1 MSSQGN
7 DPNAAATRT
16 GELTKF
22 QSNAVDVLSSINSL
36 FTVAVFLGLS
46 FASPNQKS
54 IDPRSECNPDATML
68 KRLVLWEVIS
78 FSFFLFSSLFLK
90 SLQLYIN
97 MLGDEKK
104 EGEKKEGGKKKGVV
118 RGMFYISV
126 LTTTLGVASF
136 TVSMAYLIQ
145 IQVGKMS
152 CWIFE
157 TTLSVIFLAVMVF
170 LGIVS
175 YLVVTALTFSLT
187 TDDFDQHLSST
198 TVFTTAASI

>member
-97 MLGDEKK
+97 MLGDIKW
-104 EGEKKEGGKKKGVV
+104 VV

-198 TVFTTAASI
+198 TVFTTAASF

>member
-1 MSSQGN
+1 MSSQRN
-7 DPNAAATRT
+7 DQGAAATRT

-97 MLGDEKK
+97 MLGDKK
-104 EGEKKEGGKKKGVV
+104 MGRQGHVLHIGIDDDTWRCK
-118 RGMFYISV
+118 FYGFHGLPYSDTGWEDV
-126 LTTTLGVASF
+126 LL
-136 TVSMAYLIQ
+136 
-145 IQVGKMS
+145 
-152 CWIFE
+152 
-157 TTLSVIFLAVMVF
+157 
-170 LGIVS
+170 
-175 YLVVTALTFSLT
+175 
-187 TDDFDQHLSST
+187 DF
-198 TVFTTAASI
+198 